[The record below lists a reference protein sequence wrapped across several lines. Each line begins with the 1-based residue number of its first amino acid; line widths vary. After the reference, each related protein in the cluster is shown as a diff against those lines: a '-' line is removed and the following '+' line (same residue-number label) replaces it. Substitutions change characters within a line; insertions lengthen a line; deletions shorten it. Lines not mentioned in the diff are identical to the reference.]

1 MDGTLIPLGSS
12 WELLHRRFGTYEVT
26 RRHMEMFFRGEIS
39 YRQWAEMDVSLWV
52 GRRVDE
58 ALDGVNIEPF
68 EGAEELIAE
77 LKSMGVITGM
87 ISSGLDVIARRVASR
102 LRMDFWISGEL
113 EIRNGVIIGLRRA
126 ISPEDKVKYLMSAA
140 ERYGVSKDRVA
151 FIGDDFSDIY
161 VFKSD
166 IGLKIAFK
174 PRNEEIAKL
183 AHVVAGS
190 YEEVREAVMAWLL
203 K

>member
-161 VFKSD
+161 VFRSD

>member
-12 WELLHRRFGTYEVT
+12 WELLHRRFRTYEVT